1 MANWSF
7 SKEQTK
13 VIVSGT
19 STPAVWEGTELATI
33 EDARQQA
40 VQDARALMSQQ
51 CLREKTC
58 RRERYTSVTNR
69 EPFF

>member
-1 MANWSF
+1 M
-7 SKEQTK
+7 
-13 VIVSGT
+13 
-19 STPAVWEGTELATI
+19 
-33 EDARQQA
+33 
-40 VQDARALMSQQ
+40 QDARALMSQQ